1 MDQNIPPI
9 DRYKS
14 LDQAS
19 LLTSETE
26 SEAVANKLRREAE
39 LFASG
44 TAAGIIDSTADR
56 INNPGKTAIHVGIA
70 YGIGFGLS
78 KLQAGAGI
86 GRLTAEVVGLGLM
99 TAAARDLWG
108 RSSDLKEVWL
118 DTWNNK
124 HNFAK
129 NKPIVAETVGTFV
142 VDTALF
148 TAAGIAGAR
157 SGHPRYELKH
167 RIETNPDL
175 QHGLVKF
182 SLLGDRS
189 GSGFAISNGRIVSAN
204 HVTDRGISTHDYVRT
219 YAGEKVAV
227 VPEISL
233 PARDLVLYR
242 VLNKA
247 ERAKVTPLRLADG
260 SENLGKSPV
269 AALGFG
275 PDKADGSLFL
285 RVAVDKKAVNKV
297 DSIEESNKLI
307 QIAVQEVF
315 PVLRAADMR
324 PGMSGG
330 PLLNSQLDV
339 IGVNQSGM
347 RPPFG
352 WLVRSKAVTVEDVKY
367 LVALAEQQRGPNA
380 ARILSV
386 QEAAQKLNLPEQKI
400 LDALKINKIE
410 GFKTPVL
417 QLPGETL
424 GTRSIQASEFHNT
437 LTPKL
442 VTWEWRIFADKLSA
456 PQ

>member
-1 MDQNIPPI
+1 M
-9 DRYKS
+9 
-14 LDQAS
+14 
-19 LLTSETE
+19 
-26 SEAVANKLRREAE
+26 
-39 LFASG
+39 
-44 TAAGIIDSTADR
+44 
-56 INNPGKTAIHVGIA
+56 
-70 YGIGFGLS
+70 
-78 KLQAGAGI
+78 
-86 GRLTAEVVGLGLM
+86 
-99 TAAARDLWG
+99 
-108 RSSDLKEVWL
+108 
-118 DTWNNK
+118 
-124 HNFAK
+124 
-129 NKPIVAETVGTFV
+129 
-142 VDTALF
+142 
-148 TAAGIAGAR
+148 
-157 SGHPRYELKH
+157 
-167 RIETNPDL
+167 
-175 QHGLVKF
+175 
-182 SLLGDRS
+182 
-189 GSGFAISNGRIVSAN
+189 
-204 HVTDRGISTHDYVRT
+204 RT

-242 VLNKA
+242 VLNEA

-380 ARILSV
+380 ARTLSV

-417 QLPGETL
+417 QLPGEAQVA
-424 GTRSIQASEFHNT
+424 RPIQSSEFHNNT
-437 LTPKL
+437 LTPKP